1 MYFRKSD
8 GELQQARWRDDTSPI
23 MIALTRNDR
32 SCLALWGFCAALIG
46 APLQPAAAQRL
57 EPAGI
62 SRSSAPTPK
71 LIEPGS
77 RPRARTYVL
86 WGTVAG
92 VTAMVG
98 ALLIYGQHNPSD
110 VMNPFALVP
119 AVLGAG
125 LVGGVAGYVVYR
137 VRY

>member
-1 MYFRKSD
+1 
-8 GELQQARWRDDTSPI
+8 
-23 MIALTRNDR
+23 
-32 SCLALWGFCAALIG
+32 
-46 APLQPAAAQRL
+46 
-57 EPAGI
+57 
-62 SRSSAPTPK
+62 
-71 LIEPGS
+71 
-77 RPRARTYVL
+77 
-86 WGTVAG
+86 
-92 VTAMVG
+92 MVG